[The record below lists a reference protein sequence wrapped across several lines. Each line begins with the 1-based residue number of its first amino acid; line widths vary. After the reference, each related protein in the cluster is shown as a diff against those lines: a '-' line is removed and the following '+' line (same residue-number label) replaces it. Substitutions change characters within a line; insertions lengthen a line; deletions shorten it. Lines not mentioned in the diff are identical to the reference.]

1 MRKARRSELSE
12 GAECSERK
20 KYGNLSHIHIDSIMG
35 TFLITGATGGIGS
48 AIARR
53 LHDQGHQ
60 LALFSRNAEKL
71 ASMKSTFG
79 ERVITI
85 EGDAQSPDNLSHA
98 VAAAK
103 ETFGELMGAAHAVG
117 SIMLK
122 PLSATTAEEF
132 EQQWRQNT
140 LSAFNLLKAVMPVL
154 QRARGGS
161 VVLYSSVASE
171 VGIGNHEAI
180 GSAKA
185 GVVGLA
191 RAAAASA
198 TRYGVRINVLA
209 PGLTRTPLSAFIT
222 DNELSSKASLAMHPL
237 GRLGEPDDIASATAF
252 LLSSDAGWITGQVI
266 PVDGGL
272 TGIRK

>member
-1 MRKARRSELSE
+1 MREAANYRTVRDV
-12 GAECSERK
+12 RK
-20 KYGNLSHIHIDSIMG
+20 EEKNSNLSHIYIDTVMG
-35 TFLITGATGGIGS
+35 TFLISGATGGIGS
-48 AIARR
+48 AIGHR
-53 LHDQGHQ
+53 LHEQGHQ

-85 EGDAQSPDNLSHA
+85 AGDAQSPDDLTNA
-98 VAAAK
+98 VTSAK
-103 ETFGELMGAAHAVG
+103 EAFGELSGAAHAVG

-140 LSAFNLLKAVMPVL
+140 LSAFNLLKAVMPIL

-198 TRYGVRINVLA
+198 TRYGVRVNVLA
-209 PGLTRTPLSAFIT
+209 PGLTRTPLSSFIT
-222 DNELSSKASLAMHPL
+222 ENELSSKASLAMHPL
-237 GRLGEPDDIASATAF
+237 GRLGEPEDIASATAF
-252 LLSSDAGWITGQVI
+252 LLSGDASWITGQVI